1 MSVLGFL
8 DNLCRVNYT
17 NS

>member
-1 MSVLGFL
+1 MNMTGI
-8 DNLCRVNYT
+8 NLCRVNYT